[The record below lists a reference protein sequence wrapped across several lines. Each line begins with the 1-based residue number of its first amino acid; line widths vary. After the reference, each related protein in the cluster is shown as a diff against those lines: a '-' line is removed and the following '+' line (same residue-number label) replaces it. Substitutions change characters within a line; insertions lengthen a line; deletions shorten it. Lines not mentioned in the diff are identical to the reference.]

1 MHTLTQDV
9 LIIPSIVYALR
20 QGQGAYPL
28 PDRGSC
34 VLKDTLFVYVV
45 RVYRIASGGCNGAD

>member
-9 LIIPSIVYALR
+9 LVIPSIVYALR
-20 QGQGAYPL
+20 QGKGAYPL
-28 PDRGSC
+28 PDKGCC

-45 RVYRIASGGCNGAD
+45 QLYRIASGCHNVAD

>member
-9 LIIPSIVYALR
+9 LVIPSIVYALR
-20 QGQGAYPL
+20 QGKGAYPP
-28 PDRGSC
+28 PDRGYC

-45 RVYRIASGGCNGAD
+45 RVYRIASGCHNGAD

>member
-9 LIIPSIVYALR
+9 LVIPSIVYALR
-20 QGQGAYPL
+20 QGKGAYPL

-34 VLKDTLFVYVV
+34 VLKDTLFVDAMQL
-45 RVYRIASGGCNGAD
+45 YRIASGCHNGAD

>member
-20 QGQGAYPL
+20 QGRGAYPP

-34 VLKDTLFVYVV
+34 VVEDTFFVDAMQL
-45 RVYRIASGGCNGAD
+45 YRLASGCHNVAD